1 MLNITSK
8 DIVSLINELAKALMK
23 FSNNKLS
30 DIQAKKI
37 AQIAIGN
44 IDFNNS
50 ALAHKG
56 LNWYAREIVDTIDFE
71 AIV

>member
-8 DIVSLINELAKALMK
+8 DIVSLINELTKALMK

>member
-1 MLNITSK
+1 MVSITSK
-8 DIVSLINELAKALMK
+8 DIISLINELTKALMK

-30 DIQAKKI
+30 DVQANKI

-71 AIV
+71 AIA

>member
-1 MLNITSK
+1 MVNITIE
-8 DIVSLINELAKALMK
+8 DIISLRNELTKALMK

-30 DIQAKKI
+30 DVQANKI

-71 AIV
+71 AIA

>member
-1 MLNITSK
+1 MVNITSK
-8 DIVSLINELAKALMK
+8 DIVSLINELTKALMK

-30 DIQAKKI
+30 DIQANKI

-71 AIV
+71 AIA

>member
-1 MLNITSK
+1 MVNITSK
-8 DIVSLINELAKALMK
+8 DIVSLINELTKALMK

-30 DIQAKKI
+30 DIQANKI